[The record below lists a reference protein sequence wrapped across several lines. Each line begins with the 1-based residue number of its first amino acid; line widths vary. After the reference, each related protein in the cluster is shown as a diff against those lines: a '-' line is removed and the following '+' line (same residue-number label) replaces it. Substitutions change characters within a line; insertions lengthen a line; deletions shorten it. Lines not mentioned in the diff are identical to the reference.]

1 MKNLFWTRLDELI
14 ESSEIVIDRPK
25 GTRHP
30 RYPDLVFPLDYGYL
44 KGTTGGDGDGID
56 VWLGTAGHRQLTAIA
71 GTVDMKKRDAEIK
84 LIIGCTGEE
93 IGIIEKCHS
102 GKYMSCIIIRRKSA

>member
-1 MKNLFWTRLDELI
+1 VESLFWTRLDELI

-30 RYPDLVFPLDYGYL
+30 RYPHLVFPLDYGYL

-56 VWLGTAGHRQLTAIA
+56 VWRGTAGHGRLTAIA
-71 GTVDMKKRDAEIK
+71 GTVDLMKRDAEIK
-84 LIIGCTGEE
+84 LIIGCTPEE
-93 IGIIEKCHS
+93 IEIVRQCHNNQYMSGII
-102 GKYMSCIIIRRKSA
+102 ITRDD

>member
-1 MKNLFWTRLDELI
+1 MKNLFWTRLDELVK
-14 ESSEIVIDRPK
+14 SSEIVIDRPK

-56 VWLGTAGHRQLTAIA
+56 VWMGTAAHRQLTAIA
-71 GTVDMKKRDAEIK
+71 STVDMKKRDAEIK
-84 LIIGCTGEE
+84 LIIGCTEEE
-93 IGIIEKCHS
+93 IEIVKKCHNNQYMSGIIIKRT
-102 GKYMSCIIIRRKSA
+102 KA